1 VGELAGEN
9 DAMRES
15 RIMLIQ
21 YITAVVALFL
31 VGLHLL
37 MQGVLVPYESA
48 ISFQRVLSVYRA
60 PIDGSLLEIL
70 LIVVLAHGFNGLRI
84 ILLEWKQSSAWTRA
98 VNVVVL
104 VILLATIAYGTRT
117 IILAVTGVQTG

>member
-1 VGELAGEN
+1 
-9 DAMRES
+9 MRES

-21 YITAVVALFL
+21 YVTAVAALFL

-37 MQGVLVPYESA
+37 MQGVIIPYGSA

-70 LIVVLAHGFNGLRI
+70 LIVILAHGFNGLRI
-84 ILLEWKQSSAWTRA
+84 ILLEWKQSRTWTRS
-98 VNVVVL
+98 VNAVVV
-104 VILLATIAYGTRT
+104 VVSLALIAYGTRT
-117 IILAVTGVQTG
+117 IILAVTGVQAS